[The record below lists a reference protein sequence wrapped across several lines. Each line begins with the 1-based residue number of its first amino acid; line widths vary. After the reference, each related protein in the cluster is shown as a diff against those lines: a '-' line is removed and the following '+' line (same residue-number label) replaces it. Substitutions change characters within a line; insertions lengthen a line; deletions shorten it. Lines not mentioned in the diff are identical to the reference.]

1 MTASVLDFEL
11 EKSRR
16 IVAHERVKSEE
27 RARREAARAVAADEA
42 ATGAQLEVMWANA
55 LSRHTDPTQ
64 AVLLLVAE
72 VVDELL
78 EADSLEQMKVAAL
91 QVANG
96 ARMAALMRARRAR
109 R

>member
-16 IVAHERVKSEE
+16 IVAHEREVAEA
-27 RARREAARAVAADEA
+27 RARRDAASSVAADEA
-42 ATGAQLEVMWANA
+42 ATGAQLEAGWANA
-55 LSRHTDPTQ
+55 LSRHEDPT
-64 AVLLLVAE
+64 VAALMWLAE
-72 VVDELL
+72 SVDELL
-78 EADSLEQMKVAAL
+78 EADDFAAMKIAAL
-91 QVANG
+91 QIANG